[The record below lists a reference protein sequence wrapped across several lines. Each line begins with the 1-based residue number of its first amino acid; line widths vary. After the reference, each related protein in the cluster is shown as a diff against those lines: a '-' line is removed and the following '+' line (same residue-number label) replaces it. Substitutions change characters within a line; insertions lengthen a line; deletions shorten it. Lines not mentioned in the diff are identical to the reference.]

1 MAGNFGRQGYRRRTA
16 AQRVKAA
23 QLPEKQQPLKTDAE
37 RARARATRKA
47 KLKWKGD
54 DELHEV
60 RSYIPAAA
68 PPSAGL
74 HGDGL
79 VVAIGDPNLPEAQV
93 RQTIELVNLR

>member
-1 MAGNFGRQGYRRRTA
+1 MDQDKSGKVVYRELRDMVRSDISGLGL
-16 AQRVKAA
+16 KAA

-79 VVAIGDPNLPEAQV
+79 VVAIGDDE
-93 RQTIELVNLR
+93 E

>member
-1 MAGNFGRQGYRRRTA
+1 M
-16 AQRVKAA
+16 KAA

-79 VVAIGDPNLPEAQV
+79 VVAIGDDESSERPPGAPALCCH
-93 RQTIELVNLR
+93 